1 MNLAPRVAPRIAPR
15 VAAGCLAVAMAAG
28 LAGCRQRVAD
38 HRAPT
43 VGVTSQDAE
52 NDAAPPTVSDAPA
65 VSGGTASGGGAVSQ
79 KDIDNLQGI
88 LASVNG
94 AVTSARSAIVG
105 DAASPNG

>member
-1 MNLAPRVAPRIAPR
+1 MPPHRPCRTPRRCRAEPR
-15 VAAGCLAVAMAAG
+15 
-28 LAGCRQRVAD
+28 
-38 HRAPT
+38 
-43 VGVTSQDAE
+43 
-52 NDAAPPTVSDAPA
+52 
-65 VSGGTASGGGAVSQ
+65 SGGGAVSQ